1 MQVLLPA
8 AIIGSAAVGAVGSYQ
23 AGRAEEA
30 SYQSAA
36 REEEIAYRQRQIE
49 RRRNLSQS
57 LAQQSAFYAYGNLDP
72 YSGTPMQIRLADI
85 SAFEQDELGDLAGTE
100 ARRQSLLLSG
110 KYARR
115 GGILGAAGAVFTGV
129 SRYQAS
135 RPVTTTGGG
144 G

>member
-1 MQVLLPA
+1 MQALLPA
-8 AIIGSAAVGAVGSYQ
+8 AIIGSAAIGAVGQYQ

-30 SYQSAA
+30 QYQSAA

-57 LAQQSAFYAYGNLDP
+57 LASQSAYFAYGNIDP
-72 YSGTPMQIRLADI
+72 YTGTPLQIRLADI
-85 SAFEQDELGDLAGTE
+85 SAFEQDELADLAGTE

-115 GGILGAAGAVFTGV
+115 GGILGAAGAIAGGAD
-129 SRYQAS
+129 RYAAS
-135 RPVTTTGGG
+135 RPVSTGGG